1 MITLNTDS
9 TFTQVKLDNP
19 LIFALHNATV
29 AEVIDMTTQ
38 HTVEKPTASLNT
50 KRGDEACAKTE
61 KLADLLLS
69 AVDETLK
76 EVFKEAGAEVIYK
89 FLGNKCHLKRE
100 EIADKTEDFSAGLEK
115 LLGSA
120 TPVIEKMILKSLYAK
135 LQLKYVEKEGYGFS
149 DYLRKIER
157 NKMLKDKVVQSSVK
171 DVYAEK

>member
-1 MITLNTDS
+1 
-9 TFTQVKLDNP
+9 
-19 LIFALHNATV
+19 
-29 AEVIDMTTQ
+29 MTKQQTI
-38 HTVEKPTASLNT
+38 EKPTASVNT
-50 KRGDEACAKTE
+50 KRDDEACEKTE

-69 AVDETLK
+69 AVDEALNQ
-76 EVFKEAGAEVIYK
+76 VFKKEGTEAIYS
-89 FLGNKCHLKRE
+89 FIENKCHLKRE

-149 DYLRKIER
+149 DYLMELRR
-157 NKMLKDKVVQSSVK
+157 NEMLKDKVVQSSVK